1 MSHPTPRDVTAGRTP
16 EQRPGRRI
24 FRLLPGVIAL
34 LAMIGILLLILTD
47 HAEHVGAVAAFG
59 SAVFLGDAVLNV
71 TISIRQS

>member
-1 MSHPTPRDVTAGRTP
+1 
-16 EQRPGRRI
+16 
-24 FRLLPGVIAL
+24 VIAL